1 MINKVNLLSITEKS
15 KDERNISNTYYI
27 YGKNLVYFRDEIK
40 NILTPSKYFL
50 IMMKKFDYKS
60 NYIWQL
66 KQFLTNIF
74 YSFRVA
80 KDFVKFPNIKYRDIL
95 LLNPIQ
101 RLTLVSNI
109 KKSDEIN
116 EQYLS
121 SEENILDNVIQCLL
135 KIAKTNEKQ
144 GQIYFIYS
152 KLYKIC
158 EIYAK
163 YSLFNYEQVN
173 KFCSVNNKI
182 LFCFGSCVKDDR
194 KNIEQQNLK
203 FKVLSPMMKCILY
216 LAYYYNDQVLASY
229 LKQERNLKNV
239 NFFHMKTEICKLLM
253 KNVINCLTLIQEFI
267 PDFDFEDLKEM
278 DESKDSDSPQRK
290 KRNISKVKSV
300 LEKEDVIKVAFEGSN
315 MKRCLRNIVKC
326 SYTIIKLVVG
336 FPESYNMK
344 NMLFIIV
351 VLEK

>member
-1 MINKVNLLSITEKS
+1 
-15 KDERNISNTYYI
+15 
-27 YGKNLVYFRDEIK
+27 
-40 NILTPSKYFL
+40 
-50 IMMKKFDYKS
+50 MKKFDYKS

-163 YSLFNYEQVN
+163 YSLFNYE
-173 KFCSVNNKI
+173 
-182 LFCFGSCVKDDR
+182 
-194 KNIEQQNLK
+194 
-203 FKVLSPMMKCILY
+203 
-216 LAYYYNDQVLASY
+216 
-229 LKQERNLKNV
+229 
-239 NFFHMKTEICKLLM
+239 
-253 KNVINCLTLIQEFI
+253 
-267 PDFDFEDLKEM
+267 
-278 DESKDSDSPQRK
+278 
-290 KRNISKVKSV
+290 
-300 LEKEDVIKVAFEGSN
+300 
-315 MKRCLRNIVKC
+315 
-326 SYTIIKLVVG
+326 
-336 FPESYNMK
+336 
-344 NMLFIIV
+344 
-351 VLEK
+351 